1 MTDFYKALLEEINA
15 LPASK
20 IAGIEWEDSSY
31 SNDACGS
38 IMYNHDND
46 QETYVQL
53 FAFETK
59 ADAIQELGEQYGTQ
73 YSIKVSINGETDWH
87 DAWSGDDREEAMVQA
102 IIEAEKM
109 MSMDAENVPTIEDDL
124 PYKFCIGLEDE
135 LNERTKQ
142 IEPEWEYCAFGT
154 PTQQV
159 VMYEFGMDD
168 DFPTYVWLVISPNGY
183 VEEGLHFSVIVSVN
197 GERDTVYE
205 GKDRNTAIAFA
216 IAKAVQIE
224 DEWVPNDV
232 EHGFEH
238 EGMWITD
245 RTKSPCGRFD
255 LTEEESL
262 KTYGHPK
269 LQPAQEL
276 VKMPI
281 TSEEEAREFIFALA
295 KAGLMFHFDDPADDC
310 LAEYGFP
317 KDVLDGIQSQV
328 NKLFDVCKDPFEY
341 AIDAFHEAD
350 PDGEKDI
357 SEMNHG

>member
-1 MTDFYKALLEEINA
+1 MTDFYDALA
-15 LPASK
+15 
-20 IAGIEWEDSSY
+20 
-31 SNDACGS
+31 
-38 IMYNHDND
+38 
-46 QETYVQL
+46 
-53 FAFETK
+53 
-59 ADAIQELGEQYGTQ
+59 
-73 YSIKVSINGETDWH
+73 
-87 DAWSGDDREEAMVQA
+87 
-102 IIEAEKM
+102 
-109 MSMDAENVPTIEDDL
+109 
-124 PYKFCIGLEDE
+124 DE
-135 LNERTKQ
+135 LNARTNQ
-142 IEPEWEYCAFGT
+142 IDADWYALPPHYGHTDISYDFSVPENDDGFPTRVLLKTWLFDDEPEFEVR
-154 PTQQV
+154 V
-159 VMYEFGMDD
+159 V
-168 DFPTYVWLVISPNGY
+168 
-183 VEEGLHFSVIVSVN
+183 VN
-197 GERDTVYE
+197 GEHDTAYK

-224 DEWVPNDV
+224 NEWVPVPNDV

-295 KAGLMFHFDDPADDC
+295 RAGLMFHWDDPADDC

-328 NKLFDVCKDPFEY
+328 NKLFDVCEDPFEY

-350 PDGEKDI
+350 PNGEKDI
-357 SEMNHG
+357 SEMNNG